1 MTTREKHGLY
11 SHRNLAMEM
20 KITKVCKPI
29 VLSLCMT
36 TWLFA
41 GNAHAANSHLYP
53 AVGCQEIFNDPG
65 ALVDRT
71 DGGLQSGY
79 EIIVTC
85 PIVTDANSLRITVR
99 VFYETTLYASP
110 TYAGK
115 SFAFSCVLEG
125 YDPTKPGH
133 NWDVKTVHPN
143 VRNYQTVG
151 GSFTLS
157 IEASQ
162 RFTLLNCNLPGTKP
176 PLLFQVMG
184 YQVDES

>member
-1 MTTREKHGLY
+1 
-11 SHRNLAMEM
+11 MEINIA
-20 KITKVCKPI
+20 KASKPI
-29 VLSLCMT
+29 ALSLCMIA
-36 TWLFA
+36 WLLA
-41 GNAHAANSHLYP
+41 GSAHAASSHLYP
-53 AVGCQEIFNDPG
+53 AVGCQETYNDPG
-65 ALVDRT
+65 ALVDRN

-79 EIIVTC
+79 EISVTC
-85 PIVTDANSLRITVR
+85 PIVTDANSMRITVN

-115 SFAFSCVLEG
+115 PFVFSCVLEG
-125 YDPTKPGH
+125 YDPAKPGH

-162 RFTLLNCNLPGTKP
+162 RFTHLDCILPGTKP